1 MQFDY
6 ETSREIRIDV
16 DGVNRPGRYRVM
28 SGSVIVYYGSE
39 IKFAGYGVTSP
50 ELVAK
55 WLLSDLVRRVESRK
69 RKSKRQVAKLARV
82 GFLLVIGLCQT

>member
-55 WLLSDLVRRVESRK
+55 
-69 RKSKRQVAKLARV
+69 
-82 GFLLVIGLCQT
+82 